1 MSTYDLLLDP
11 ELIYKVG
18 RTLSEDRF
26 KKTNLRSTP
35 SDAVFIFRSVYNQ
48 AVNFA
53 WIRLRGYP

>member
-35 SDAVFIFRSVYNQ
+35 SDEFLSSDQFI
-48 AVNFA
+48 
-53 WIRLRGYP
+53 IKL